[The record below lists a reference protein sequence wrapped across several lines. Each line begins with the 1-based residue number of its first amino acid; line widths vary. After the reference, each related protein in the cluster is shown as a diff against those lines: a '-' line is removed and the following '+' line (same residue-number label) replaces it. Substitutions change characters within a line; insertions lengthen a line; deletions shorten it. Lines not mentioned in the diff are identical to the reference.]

1 MGLFNKLFGNESESQ
16 SESSSQP
23 KVKKSL
29 QDFFIVKLEEIPNDN
44 FVEGQ
49 TELNSQGETVIHY
62 RANLNYLEAGI
73 FDAIEIL
80 KFPATNTKTVWFQS
94 FNLSHV
100 NINKVKDFVN
110 SLYLIKVVDDLK
122 NGKFNS
128 EDEKHF
134 YSREFD
140 VLFSRMWGGESPCM
154 LDISRDENRIQ
165 FTIHNIN

>member
-1 MGLFNKLFGNESESQ
+1 
-16 SESSSQP
+16 
-23 KVKKSL
+23 
-29 QDFFIVKLEEIPNDN
+29 
-44 FVEGQ
+44 
-49 TELNSQGETVIHY
+49 
-62 RANLNYLEAGI
+62 
-73 FDAIEIL
+73 
-80 KFPATNTKTVWFQS
+80 
-94 FNLSHV
+94 
-100 NINKVKDFVN
+100 VN
-110 SLYLIKVVDDLK
+110 SLYLIKGVDDLK